1 MKKHLPAIPAIL
13 PAIPAVP
20 AVHPAILP
28 LLRLLPLLLFGSC
41 HMNAHK
47 VSDDIL
53 DSFKKVN
60 TSITEANNKLSARN
74 ALVSCNMEI
83 QSKSDN
89 NKTLATKAQNLYT
102 TIQQADS
109 LLATI
114 KQTLLQKDPS
124 GDNTG
129 IAEQL
134 LVHTSMGEDLKAASL
149 HVSDF
154 CHAAI
159 VNPATKKPLDSLL
172 QRAAYI
178 KYHPDWQEE
187 YFKGTPTVAA
197 LTILAAF
204 QSDFM
209 KAGALIMKDIHDHL
223 R

>member
-1 MKKHLPAIPAIL
+1 MKKHLLAI
-13 PAIPAVP
+13 
-20 AVHPAILP
+20 
-28 LLRLLPLLLFGSC
+28 LLLFLFASC
-41 HMNAHK
+41 HMNAGK

-60 TSITEANNKLSARN
+60 ASITEANNKLSTRSSFA
-74 ALVSCNMEI
+74 SYYKDI

-109 LLATI
+109 LLAAI

-149 HVSDF
+149 NVSDF

-159 VNPATKKPLDSLL
+159 LDPTTKKPLDSILN
-172 QRAAYI
+172 RAAFI
-178 KYHPDWQEE
+178 KYHPDWQEQ

-204 QSDFM
+204 QSDFT